1 MNLYLLLKYL
11 HVLAA
16 IAALGTNL
24 TYTLWLTRAR
34 KNPAAL
40 PFTLR
45 MVKTID
51 GWIATPAY
59 VLLFPTGW
67 WLTSLAGWSLTTPW
81 ILTSLSL
88 YALLSVVG
96 LGVYTPTLNKQILLT
111 ESHPPDSPEYRQIS
125 FRLNTTGAA
134 LNMLALIIIYLMVAK
149 PALWS

>member
-1 MNLYLLLKYL
+1 MTFYSFLKYI

-45 MVKTID
+45 TVKIID
-51 GWIATPAY
+51 AWIATPAY

-81 ILTSLSL
+81 VLTSLSL
-88 YALLSVVG
+88 YALLSVIG
-96 LGVYTPTLNKQILLT
+96 LGVYTPTLNKQILLA
-111 ESHPPDSPEYRQIS
+111 ESPGPDSPEYRRIS
-125 FRLNTTGAA
+125 FRSNTTSAA
-134 LNMLALIIIYLMVAK
+134 LNALALIILYLMVAK